1 MYMAARLRLRHQDEV
16 REKIRASQLV
26 NRLESHVLGE
36 VDMTSTQV
44 TAALGLLRKCVPD
57 LSDNRTELETGESLT
72 TLLLTLGKSQPPAA
86 DNP

>member
-1 MYMAARLRLRHQDEV
+1 MAARLRLRHQDEV